1 MKSRFNKVRKASDTP
16 EKIAPNKGIGK
27 LSDNPKLKELL
38 EKYGNKKDEE
48 DKESKGSNES
58 NDVVNSG
65 KAD

>member
-1 MKSRFNKVRKASDTP
+1 MKLRFNKVCKASDTP

-38 EKYGNKKDEE
+38 EKYGNQKNEKY
-48 DKESKGSNES
+48 KESKGSNDVVS
-58 NDVVNSG
+58 ND

>member
-16 EKIAPNKGIGK
+16 AKIAPNKGIGK

-38 EKYGNKKDEE
+38 EKYGNQKNEKDEE
-48 DKESKGSNES
+48 DKESNYVMN
-58 NDVVNSG
+58 ND

>member
-1 MKSRFNKVRKASDTP
+1 MKSRFNKICEASGASG
-16 EKIAPNKGIGK
+16 KLAPNKGIGR

-58 NDVVNSG
+58 NDVVNND